1 VHGEEGPAHH
11 AAGIKKATIAS
22 ISGVPKFNTF
32 RMKGVVHGQRE
43 TILVDG
49 GDSHNFIDIAMVERI
64 HIPTMD
70 FEGFLV
76 EVAGGCIMACDMYI
90 P

>member
-1 VHGEEGPAHH
+1 MYH
-11 AAGIKKATIAS
+11 ATWIKKATIVP

-32 RMKGVVHGQRE
+32 RMKGVVHGQWA

-49 GDSHNFIDIAMVERI
+49 GTSHNFIDISMVERR
-64 HIPTMD
+64 HIPTMG

-76 EVAGGCIMACDMYI
+76 EV
-90 P
+90 